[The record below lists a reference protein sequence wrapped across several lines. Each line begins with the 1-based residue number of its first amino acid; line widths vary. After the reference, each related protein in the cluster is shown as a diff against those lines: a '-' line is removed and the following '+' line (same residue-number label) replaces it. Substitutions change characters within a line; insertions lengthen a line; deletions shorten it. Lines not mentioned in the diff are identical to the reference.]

1 MDDKMGVSLQDEI
14 IADLTAELGKDPGF
28 SVDVLKSKV
37 ISAIREVK
45 LKRNYGA
52 TSYTEKQIESD
63 LYSYYSVIKKVAL
76 YDYNQIGAEGEK
88 SHNENGISR
97 TWEDRDKLF
106 SDVTAFVKVL

>member
-1 MDDKMGVSLQDEI
+1 MDDKMGVTLQDEI

-28 SVDVLKSKV
+28 FEDVLKSKV

-52 TSYTEKQIESD
+52 TSYTAKQIESD
-63 LYSYYSVIKKVAL
+63 LYNYYSVIKKVAL
-76 YDYNQIGAEGEK
+76 YDYNQIGADGEK

-97 TWEDRDKLF
+97 TWEDREKLF
-106 SDVTAFVKVL
+106 ADVTAFVKVL

>member
-14 IADLTAELGKDPGF
+14 MADLTEELSKDTGF
-28 SVDVLKSKV
+28 SENVLKSKV

-52 TSYTEKQIESD
+52 TSYTAKKIESD

-97 TWEDRDKLF
+97 NWEDREELF

>member
-1 MDDKMGVSLQDEI
+1 MDNIGVTLQDEL
-14 IADLTAELGKDPGF
+14 IADLTFELQKEPDF
-28 SVDVLKSKV
+28 SVDLLRSKV

-52 TSYTEKQIESD
+52 TSYTDTQIEAD
-63 LYSYYSVIKKVAL
+63 LYNYYSIIKKVAL
-76 YDYNQIGAEGEK
+76 YDYNQLGAEGEK

-106 SDVTAFVKVL
+106 SDVFSFVKVL